1 MIDFLI
7 LVPEIALVVLAA
19 FLIVA
24 DLSLKDEQKS
34 SLNTISLIGFVA
46 VFVLILIFGKPNGTE
61 SIWGGMLKHDW
72 LAYTFR
78 LIFTAGA
85 ALTVVF
91 ARGWKSI
98 HKRGEFYT
106 LLTISTLGMTLMAAA
121 GDIVM
126 LFLAIET
133 ASIPLYVLA
142 GFSKTDEK
150 SVESGIKYLLFGA
163 ATSAVMLYGFSLLYG
178 FTGTTNLYEMAA
190 VFTSGSIA
198 QIPLVGVII
207 LILVGFGFKI
217 SIFPFHFWAPDVYE
231 GAPTPITGFLST
243 ASKAAGFSV
252 LMRVMLVAF
261 PMSLSGDL
269 QMMFAILSAVTMTFG
284 NLVAL
289 RQTNIKRMLAYSS
302 IAHAGYILM
311 GLAAGSA
318 LGLKGMTYYIV
329 VYVIT
334 NLAAFGF
341 VIIYSKKFGTDEIK
355 DYAGFSRRS
364 AGLALG
370 MMFIFLS
377 LGGIPPLGG
386 FIAKTLVFAAAV
398 ESGLVWL
405 AVIGVIN
412 AVIALYYYLN
422 VLKYVWLYRQEG
434 DEEPWAEDKVQSTT
448 LMLSVALVLILGIV
462 IAPVLDWMSEIASV
476 FF

>member
-19 FLIVA
+19 FLMVA
-24 DLSLKDEQKS
+24 DLSMKDEQKS

-46 VFVLILIFGKPNGTE
+46 VFVLVLIFGKPNGSE

-72 LAYTFR
+72 LSYTFR
-78 LIFTAGA
+78 LVFTAGA

-98 HKRGEFYT
+98 HKRGEFYA

-133 ASIPLYVLA
+133 ASIPLYILA

-150 SVESGIKYLLFGA
+150 SVESGFKYLLFGA

-198 QIPLVGVII
+198 QIPLVGVIL

-252 LMRVMLVAF
+252 LMRVMLVVF
-261 PMSLSGDL
+261 PMSLGGDL
-269 QMMFAILSAVTMTFG
+269 QMIRHDHYCST
-284 NLVAL
+284 
-289 RQTNIKRMLAYSS
+289 
-302 IAHAGYILM
+302 
-311 GLAAGSA
+311 
-318 LGLKGMTYYIV
+318 LKPHESQCCTV
-329 VYVIT
+329 VQACT
-334 NLAAFGF
+334 
-341 VIIYSKKFGTDEIK
+341 
-355 DYAGFSRRS
+355 
-364 AGLALG
+364 
-370 MMFIFLS
+370 
-377 LGGIPPLGG
+377 
-386 FIAKTLVFAAAV
+386 
-398 ESGLVWL
+398 
-405 AVIGVIN
+405 
-412 AVIALYYYLN
+412 
-422 VLKYVWLYRQEG
+422 
-434 DEEPWAEDKVQSTT
+434 
-448 LMLSVALVLILGIV
+448 
-462 IAPVLDWMSEIASV
+462 
-476 FF
+476 

>member
-1 MIDFLI
+1 MVDYLALI
-7 LVPEIALVVLAA
+7 PEIALIVLAGT
-19 FLIVA
+19 LMIV
-24 DLSLKDEQKS
+24 DLSVKDEKKGN
-34 SLNTISLIGFVA
+34 LNLISLIGFIA
-46 VFVLILIFGKPNGTE
+46 VFVLVLIYGKPDE
-61 SIWGGMLKHDW
+61 AKSIWGGMLRHDW
-72 LAYTFR
+72 MAYTFR
-78 LIFTAGA
+78 LVFTAGA

-98 HKRGEFYT
+98 HKRGEFYA
-106 LLTISTLGMTLMAAA
+106 LLTISTLGMALMSAA

-133 ASIPLYVLA
+133 ASIPLYILA
-142 GFSKTDEK
+142 GFSRNDEK
-150 SVESGIKYLLFGA
+150 SVEAGFKYLLFGA
-163 ATSAVMLYGFSLLYG
+163 TTSAVMLYGFSLLYG
-178 FTGTTNLYEMAA
+178 FSGTTNLYEMAA
-190 VFTSGSIA
+190 LIKAGNVA
-198 QIPLVGVII
+198 LIPLVGSIA
-207 LILVGFGFKI
+207 LLLVGFGFKI

-243 ASKAAGFSV
+243 ASKAAGFAV

-261 PMSLSGDL
+261 PESISGTW
-269 QMMFAILSAVTMTFG
+269 QMLFAVLSAITMTFG

-289 RQTNIKRMLAYSS
+289 RQKNIKRMLAYSS

-311 GLAAGSA
+311 GLASGSA
-318 LGLKGMTYYIV
+318 LGVKAMVYYIA
-329 VYVIT
+329 VYVLT

-341 VIIYSKKFGTDEIK
+341 VVIYSKKFGTDNIE

-364 AGLALG
+364 PGLAFG

-398 ESGLVWL
+398 ESGLIWL
-405 AVIGVIN
+405 AMIGVVN
-412 AVIALYYYLN
+412 AVVALYYYLS
-422 VLKYVWLYRQEG
+422 VLKYVYLYRQEG
-434 DEEPWAEDKVQSTT
+434 DEEPMKVDKLQSTT
-448 LMLSVALVLILGIV
+448 LMLSVVFVMIFGIV
-462 IAPVLDWMSEIASV
+462 IAPVFDWVTEIAKV